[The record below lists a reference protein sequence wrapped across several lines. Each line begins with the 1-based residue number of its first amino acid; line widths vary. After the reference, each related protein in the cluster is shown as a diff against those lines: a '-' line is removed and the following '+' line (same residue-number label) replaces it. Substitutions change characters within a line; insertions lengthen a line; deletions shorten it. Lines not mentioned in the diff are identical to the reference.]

1 MFFKKLEEVPAYYW
15 EEKSYMMIIPKTDKD
30 LLKKTI
36 DNLEST
42 KEIKV
47 LDKKTDIAKQ
57 TICFKIKYEKCEYEV
72 GMYVGGVSVPDY
84 YLNNLALSAEEKKEI
99 LAAKSC
105 LTIYMPFN
113 ENPKKCFHL
122 QLKLGLLLVP
132 DLLAVLDESAERVF
146 TRDWVKMEAESKV
159 IPSAKDLFSVQAVSA
174 NDGRV
179 WLHTHGL
186 ARCGLRELEIL
197 DSKGEISRNHYN
209 LINSYAMYLIDR
221 DKDEDYVGGD
231 YIGRLINDIPVVATH
246 VPWIVGLK
254 EYKHLKLGGKKDR
267 KNGHNSLSDI
277 IFLYTSEENEQN
289 NVLSKIS
296 IYDDLW
302 GDNPLFFFSDDET
315 KRMKSV
321 AIERFNYVKS
331 EFKKLKDKETILLK
345 IGLPLKEKGKFEH
358 IWFEL
363 LEFKGTKFK
372 AKLTQEPYYF
382 PDIHT
387 GFESWYTVDDLTD
400 WIIYKEDMTITP
412 DNVYLLDKKKK

>member
-122 QLKLGLLLVP
+122 QLKLGLLFVP

-159 IPSAKDLFSVQAVSA
+159 IPSAKDLFSVQA
-174 NDGRV
+174 
-179 WLHTHGL
+179 
-186 ARCGLRELEIL
+186 E
-197 DSKGEISRNHYN
+197 
-209 LINSYAMYLIDR
+209 
-221 DKDEDYVGGD
+221 
-231 YIGRLINDIPVVATH
+231 IGRASC
-246 VPWIVGLK
+246 
-254 EYKHLKLGGKKDR
+254 R
-267 KNGHNSLSDI
+267 
-277 IFLYTSEENEQN
+277 
-289 NVLSKIS
+289 
-296 IYDDLW
+296 
-302 GDNPLFFFSDDET
+302 
-315 KRMKSV
+315 
-321 AIERFNYVKS
+321 ERV
-331 EFKKLKDKETILLK
+331 
-345 IGLPLKEKGKFEH
+345 
-358 IWFEL
+358 
-363 LEFKGTKFK
+363 
-372 AKLTQEPYYF
+372 
-382 PDIHT
+382 
-387 GFESWYTVDDLTD
+387 
-400 WIIYKEDMTITP
+400 
-412 DNVYLLDKKKK
+412 